1 MDYLADIEG
10 QLETWQIQT
19 ENQNGTFNVQ
29 ENVDE
34 DDQARPVRELICID
48 RSIGK
53 LVILLERIDLMVE
66 KNDRLLN
73 KATLKIKSESL
84 VKLSESLLNDLAE
97 QNK

>member
-34 DDQARPVRELICID
+34 DD
-48 RSIGK
+48 
-53 LVILLERIDLMVE
+53 
-66 KNDRLLN
+66 
-73 KATLKIKSESL
+73 
-84 VKLSESLLNDLAE
+84 
-97 QNK
+97 